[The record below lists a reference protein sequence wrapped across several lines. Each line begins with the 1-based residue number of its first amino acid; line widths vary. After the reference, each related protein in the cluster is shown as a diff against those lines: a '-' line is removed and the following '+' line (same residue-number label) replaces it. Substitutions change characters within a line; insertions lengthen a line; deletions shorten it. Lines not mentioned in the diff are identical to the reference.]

1 VKRIGIDVGG
11 TNTDAVLIADG
22 HIIAAVKAPTTTDVN
37 GGILAALRRLLNC
50 ASDASKA
57 RAVLVGTTHF
67 INAVIQRS
75 HLSKVAAIRIGAPA
89 TRALP
94 PLCDWPADLSGCVHG
109 GTWFVQG
116 GHDYDGRRFVPLALD
131 QVRQAARE
139 IRAHGFDFVAVT
151 AMFSP
156 VDSSDEEQVAEVLR
170 DEIPGVSVTCSHR
183 LGGIGLLEREN
194 AAILNASLIALARKT
209 VAGFE
214 RAMADSGLA
223 GQLYITQNDGTV
235 ALAQR
240 GAEFPVYG
248 FASGPTN
255 SMRGAA
261 YLSKLQNAIVADV
274 GGTTTDFGH
283 LQNGFPRQAN
293 SVVHIGG
300 VRTLFRMPDLLSVG
314 LGGGSLIDTDNCAV
328 GPRSVGYRL
337 IEEALV
343 FGGETLTATDIAV
356 AAGLAD
362 IGDRARVAH
371 LAPALIDDVLR
382 RITTMLEENIDRIK
396 TQAGD
401 VDLLAVGGGNF
412 LIPDRLQGT
421 ARVIRVEHGGCANA
435 VGAAI
440 AQISGE
446 VDQVFQGLSRVD
458 ALAKAQA
465 LAEQRAVD
473 AGADASSISLVE
485 AEDIPIAYL
494 PGNALRVKVKVVG
507 DVGEPSTRHAER
519 APRAAAGA

>member
-1 VKRIGIDVGG
+1 MKRIGIDVGG

-22 HIIAAVKAPTTTDVN
+22 RIAGAVKAPTTTDVN
-37 GGILAALRRLLNC
+37 GGILAALMKLLA
-50 ASDASKA
+50 ASPQAA
-57 RAVLVGTTHF
+57 QAGAVLIGTTHF
-67 INAVIQRS
+67 INAVVQRK

-94 PLCDWPADLSGCVHG
+94 PMCDWPADLSACVHG
-109 GTWFVQG
+109 GTWFVEG
-116 GHDYDGRRFVPLALD
+116 GHDFDGRRFVPLSLD
-131 QVRQAARE
+131 QIRQAARD
-139 IRAHGFDFVAVT
+139 IRAQGFEYVAVT
-151 AMFSP
+151 GMFSP
-156 VDSSDEEQVAEVLR
+156 IDSSDEEQVAEILR
-170 DEIPGVSVTCSHR
+170 HEIPGVSVTCSHG

-214 RAMADSGLA
+214 KAMADSGLK

-235 ALAQR
+235 ALAHR
-240 GAEFPVYG
+240 GAELPVYG

-261 YLSKLQNAIVADV
+261 YLSQLQNAIVADV

-283 LQNGFPRQAN
+283 LINGFPRQAN

-300 VRTLFRMPDLLSVG
+300 VRTLFRMPDLLSIG
-314 LGGGSLIDTDNCAV
+314 LGGGSMIDPATYAV
-328 GPRSVGYRL
+328 GPQSVGYRL

-343 FGGETLTATDIAV
+343 FGGATLTATDIAV
-356 AAGLAD
+356 AAGIAD
-362 IGDRARVAH
+362 IGDRKRVAH
-371 LAPALIDDVLR
+371 LTRPLIDGVLAR
-382 RITTMLEENIDRIK
+382 MKAMLEENIDRVK
-396 TQAGD
+396 THAGD

-412 LIPDRLQGT
+412 LIPDKLKGA
-421 ARVIRVEHGGCANA
+421 ARVIRVEHGSCANA

-446 VDQVFQGLSRVD
+446 VDQVFQGLSRNE
-458 ALAKAQA
+458 ALSKA
-465 LAEQRAVD
+465 RAMADKRAID
-473 AGADASSISLVE
+473 AGADADTIALIE
-485 AEDIPIAYL
+485 AEDIPLAYL

-507 DVGEPSTRHAER
+507 DVGATSFASPVG
-519 APRAAAGA
+519 RAAVS